1 MLNFLQSI
9 FSNAKP
15 SDGPDERLITAAI
28 ERVIDGTDPRFRAA
42 GGYRKVLR
50 LPVTRAVEHVIA
62 LVDRMPPPVEISTA
76 RFAADPRLRAFF
88 VSVDHLRETVSFSE
102 DLQKFLR
109 NPPPLP
115 EGTIHCLLTL
125 DREERGVLGM
135 ALRGGTVSKD
145 VAQIVVNFTHHR
157 LVGMA
162 PNADEMRWEL
172 KKRAF
177 DHLIQ
182 TALAHLTAT
191 REESERLSRRRRL
204 LGKKL
209 AALHAADLGI
219 DALMKPSGSP
229 AAGPN
234 DIDRELAGIEAELAA
249 LETDITTLDGQ
260 LASIAASLG
269 EPEQHL
275 RVEVT
280 SLTLD
285 PMGVRL
291 EGDAAA
297 NVAPIQLAEL
307 VSGERRRVMLPGY
320 VIRAEL
326 LPPRDF
332 IAEAQRRLQG
342 NR

>member
-9 FSNAKP
+9 FRTAKP
-15 SDGPDERLITAAI
+15 SDGPDERLVTAAI
-28 ERVIDGTDPRFRAA
+28 ERVVDGTDPRFRAV
-42 GGYRKVLR
+42 GVYRKL
-50 LPVTRAVEHVIA
+50 LWAPVARAVEHVVA
-62 LVDRMPPPVEISTA
+62 LVDGMPTPVEISAA

-135 ALRGGTVSKD
+135 ALRGDAVSRD
-145 VAQIVVNFTHHR
+145 VAQVVVNFTHHR

-162 PNADEMRWEL
+162 PSADEMRWEL

-191 REESERLSRRRRL
+191 REESERLTRQRRL
-204 LGKKL
+204 LEKKL
-209 AALHAADLGI
+209 ATLQAADLGI

-229 AAGPN
+229 SASPN
-234 DIDRELAGIEAELAA
+234 DIDRELVGIEAELAA
-249 LETDITTLDGQ
+249 LQTDTTTLDGQ
-260 LASIAASLG
+260 LASIAATLG

-275 RVEVT
+275 RVEET

-297 NVAPIQLAEL
+297 NVASIRLAEL
-307 VSGERRRVMLPGY
+307 VSGARRRVMLPGY